1 VLDDLEWHD
10 GEVVAWFDGR
20 GASDAPEHRPGYV
33 LVEFDGEM
41 EKWVE
46 LNWLKFVEYKA
57 EKTML
62 GYRQDTKRGVGGWMT
77 HR

>member
-1 VLDDLEWHD
+1 MAMLW
-10 GEVVAWFDGR
+10 
-20 GASDAPEHRPGYV
+20 
-33 LVEFDGEM
+33 FDGEM

-62 GYRQDTKRGVGGWMT
+62 GYPPGHKEGRWWTDDPSLKE
-77 HR
+77 HKPK